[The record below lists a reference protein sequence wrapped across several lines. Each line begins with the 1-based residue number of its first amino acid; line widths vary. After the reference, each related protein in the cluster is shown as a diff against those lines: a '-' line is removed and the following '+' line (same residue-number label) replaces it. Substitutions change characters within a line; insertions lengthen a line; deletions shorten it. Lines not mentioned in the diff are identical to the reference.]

1 MSKVVTRSLRK
12 QVRHEL
18 VRKPTQK
25 QDELQVQPMGNE
37 LVNVSNV
44 DVAQQEKGNE
54 WHQNEAT

>member
-1 MSKVVTRSLRK
+1 
-12 QVRHEL
+12 
-18 VRKPTQK
+18 
-25 QDELQVQPMGNE
+25 LQVQPMGNE